1 MMMRFLPML
10 ALLVLAAAPRPA
22 RAGYQLDL
30 PLQYNAFHPVS
41 ARALGCG
48 GCWAAVAGLGSV
60 FGNPAALAGPPG
72 PSGEAGGSAV
82 SAFRSHEIL
91 GTRASRAVPAAL
103 IAGWGTG
110 GQYLAFGARR
120 AQLATMDFDDP
131 RRPQVVERL
140 ELAHQQLRGA
150 WRLAVGG
157 SARVALAL
165 GFDRVTFDWADTS
178 HRLAQAAVVSQG
190 FALGCEADVRRDLT
204 LGLFY
209 RARTT
214 FDGSTGF
221 DYLDTLRTLELY
233 SIVPSAAGLAARWQ
247 IDSGFAAAGQ
257 VEFTAWQAAIDGYV
271 GTLDWHA
278 GLELAVAPWLVLRAG
293 GHSLVSPIDP
303 VDRER
308 HPELHGLYF
317 LTAGAGVRWR
327 RFAAD
332 LGAATSHPLSG
343 SGNNQNIVAFSL
355 GYAHRLPAAPAPAA
369 RAAPPAPQAE
379 EQPLPE
385 RHDQPSEETGQ

>member
-1 MMMRFLPML
+1 MRCLPLL
-10 ALLVLAAAPRPA
+10 ALLALAAVPRPA
-22 RAGYQLDL
+22 RAGYRLDL

-48 GCWAAVAGLGSV
+48 DCWAALTGLAPV
-60 FGNPAALAGPPG
+60 FANPAALAGGPG
-72 PSGEAGGSAV
+72 PAAEAGGSAV

-91 GTRASRAVPAAL
+91 GTRASLAVPATL
-103 IAGWGTG
+103 IAGWGAG
-110 GQYLAFGARR
+110 GQCLAFGARR
-120 AQLATMDFDDP
+120 AQRATLDFDDP

-140 ELAHQQLRGA
+140 ELNHDQLRGA
-150 WRLAVGG
+150 WRIAAGG
-157 SARVALAL
+157 SARVGLAL
-165 GFDRVTFDWADTS
+165 GFDRLTMDWADTS
-178 HRLAQAAVVSQG
+178 HRLAQAAVNSQG

-214 FDGSTGF
+214 FEGSTGF

-233 SIVPSAAGLAARWQ
+233 SIVPSAAGLTARWQ

-278 GLELAVAPWLVLRAG
+278 GLELSVAPWLTLRAG

-303 VDRER
+303 ADRDR

-317 LTAGAGVRWR
+317 LTAGAGLRWR
-327 RFAAD
+327 RLAAD

-355 GYAHRLPAAPAPAA
+355 GYAHRPPAA
-369 RAAPPAPQAE
+369 AAPPAPR
-379 EQPLPE
+379 PE
-385 RHDQPSEETGQ
+385 DRPVPEPHDQPSEETGQ